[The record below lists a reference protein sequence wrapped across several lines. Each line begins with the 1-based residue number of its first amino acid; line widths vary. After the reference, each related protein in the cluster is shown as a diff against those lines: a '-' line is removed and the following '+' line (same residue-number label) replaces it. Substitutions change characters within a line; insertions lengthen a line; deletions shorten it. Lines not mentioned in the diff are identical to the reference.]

1 MRSALNNIH
10 SNPEKYSGYFLKGI
24 EGNLQMNQ
32 QLLPYNIGLCLGKQ
46 KGSIISH
53 TCKETEDNK
62 WLYFNVL
69 SAASL
74 PSNHTYI
81 VVISYSYVYY
91 LFHSQ

>member
-69 SAASL
+69 SAAF
-74 PSNHTYI
+74 T
-81 VVISYSYVYY
+81 YSYIYNAVIIMFIIYY
-91 LFHSQ
+91 IC